1 MRKININIQG
11 YPEIM
16 NKTFLSKVANRK
28 HPMAKL
34 PAYGKKTEPTK
45 YHEEVLIEDRFKELV
60 DSYADTF
67 SVDKDDIG
75 WFDVMMNAGTNGM
88 AAIKLEKPHR
98 PKLIKLAE
106 KIIREQYNL
115 GKDEVLFDL
124 EIVDPGECG
133 FPDEMNKNKK
143 VGDDFEQTDDL
154 DALKKRTINALS
166 QGAAKKSHYIFHLYG
181 EEMNKISPQ
190 LSTHYQKALIAND
203 LFYYIMDDDMLG
215 NMMDSNDDSA
225 NAGYVKLNFD
235 GPIPVIEAKAI
246 NFPILIHE
254 MTKGCITL
262 FSIPG
267 IQNMTQE
274 IIDETDFVMAEL
286 YEIRFGPTI
295 WQEFHMLIDLDDYD
309 VKKLIMVEVF
319 KKEAE
324 EFHEFMNDVM
334 NKPDE
339 AKKEL
344 KRIAKDIKMRIMNY
358 EFEKELNEEL
368 PDVDFSQFD
377 F

>member
-1 MRKININIQG
+1 
-11 YPEIM
+11 
-16 NKTFLSKVANRK
+16 
-28 HPMAKL
+28 
-34 PAYGKKTEPTK
+34 
-45 YHEEVLIEDRFKELV
+45 
-60 DSYADTF
+60 
-67 SVDKDDIG
+67 
-75 WFDVMMNAGTNGM
+75 
-88 AAIKLEKPHR
+88 
-98 PKLIKLAE
+98 
-106 KIIREQYNL
+106 
-115 GKDEVLFDL
+115 
-124 EIVDPGECG
+124 
-133 FPDEMNKNKK
+133 
-143 VGDDFEQTDDL
+143 
-154 DALKKRTINALS
+154 
-166 QGAAKKSHYIFHLYG
+166 
-181 EEMNKISPQ
+181 
-190 LSTHYQKALIAND
+190 
-203 LFYYIMDDDMLG
+203 MDDDMLG

-358 EFEKELNEEL
+358 EFEKELNEDL